1 MPGRRFLLVGNNL
14 ERVQL
19 LAHTLRRR
27 FLDAVIPHASELE
40 AAGQFL
46 RTQSY
51 DVVILVVSEARRAVE
66 VVTGLRQVN
75 AAVPIIVVSPVDR
88 SEAVLAAGATGFL
101 NCDEFLNIGQVVANS
116 LAQRG
121 AGAESPEHAPRASPD
136 LRTQV
141 ESLAKSIAFHEEARR
156 NLLLRRR
163 GATDHVMVE
172 IDQRLETNGRTLK
185 TLRRTHQLILFEL
198 ASLPPGEKPLPPELR

>member
-1 MPGRRFLLVGNNL
+1 MPRRRFLLVGNTL

-19 LAHTLRRR
+19 LAHALRTRYP
-27 FLDAVIPHASELE
+27 DCVIPHASELE

-46 RTQSY
+46 RTQTY
-51 DVVILVVSEARRAVE
+51 DVVILVVSEGKGAAE
-66 VVTGLRQVN
+66 VVTRLRQIN
-75 AAVPIIVVSPVDR
+75 AAVPVIVVSTVDQ
-88 SEAVLAAGATGFL
+88 SEPVLAAGATGFL
-101 NCDEFLNIGQVVANS
+101 KGDEALRIGQVVANV
-116 LAQRG
+116 LAHRG
-121 AGAESPEHAPRASPD
+121 GPVPTPEREPRTSTD

-163 GATDHVMVE
+163 GAADHVMVE
-172 IDQRLETNGRTLK
+172 IDDRLKVNERTLK

-198 ASLPPGEKPLPPELR
+198 AALSGGEEVPPPDAR